1 MIFGN
6 GEKKIRIFRV
16 EFEFVDALA
25 VADVVL
31 DAVHRG
37 RTEDPDNA
45 AKSGGSKKRFSRFRI
60 VRPTTE
66 TF

>member
-1 MIFGN
+1 M
-6 GEKKIRIFRV
+6 

-25 VADVVL
+25 VADIVL

-45 AKSGGSKKRFSRFRI
+45 AKSGGSKKRFSGFRI

-66 TF
+66 TL